1 VGDEHRGIV
10 KGNTDVSREVEVVDV
25 LLGEDFLGALG
36 EPRSHHEDG
45 IIRTEDAELLSHSG
59 EKPFRIPRGEGGLGF
74 DEEIDA
80 SVLLGWRDGDEGID
94 DLWGA

>member
-1 VGDEHRGIV
+1 
-10 KGNTDVSREVEVVDV
+10 
-25 LLGEDFLGALG
+25 
-36 EPRSHHEDG
+36 
-45 IIRTEDAELLSHSG
+45 LSHSG

-94 DLWGA
+94 DPWGA